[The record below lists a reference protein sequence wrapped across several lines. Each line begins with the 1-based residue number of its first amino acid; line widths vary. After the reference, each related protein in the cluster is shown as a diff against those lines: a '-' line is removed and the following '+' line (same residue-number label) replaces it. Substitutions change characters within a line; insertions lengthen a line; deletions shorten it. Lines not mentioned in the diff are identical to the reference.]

1 MKAVPSL
8 ILSVCFKGTK
18 WNCGTKGSNKANKLV
33 SDYIAFFHSN
43 AAPDREV
50 QTLLLGAKR
59 LLMFP
64 SDVSESRLFS
74 AVESDL

>member
-1 MKAVPSL
+1 MPFLV
-8 ILSVCFKGTK
+8 ISVCFKGTK
-18 WNCGTKGSNKANKLV
+18 WICGTKGSTKANKLV

-43 AAPDREV
+43 AAPDPEV
-50 QTLLLGAKR
+50 QTFLLGTKR

-74 AVESDL
+74 AVENDL